1 MKTSLKLTLA
11 TITLLASSLATTS
24 VLANSEEH
32 KAPAAGDAAK
42 GKEKSAA
49 CAACHGADGNSANPL
64 WPTIAGQHASYIEK
78 QLTDFHDKK
87 RNDATMA
94 PMAAP
99 LSPEDIKDLAAFF
112 AGQTAKPGAGDEK
125 KVELG
130 RTIYK
135 GGNLTSK
142 VTACAAC
149 HSPTGMG
156 NPASN
161 YPRVSG
167 QHAAYIVKQLK
178 DFKSATRDNDDSSI
192 MRSIAKR
199 MTDEEMEAVAE
210 YMSGLH

>member
-11 TITLLASSLATTS
+11 TITLLTGALTATS
-24 VLANSEEH
+24 VFATSEEH

-49 CAACHGADGNSANPL
+49 CAACHGADGNSGNPL
-64 WPTIAGQHASYIEK
+64 WPKLAGQHASYIEK

-87 RNDATMA
+87 RKDATMA

-99 LSPEDIKDLAAFF
+99 LSPEDIKDLSAYF
-112 AGQTAKPGAGDEK
+112 AGQTTKPGAGDEN

-149 HSPTGMG
+149 HNPTGMG
-156 NPASN
+156 NPASK

-167 QHAAYIVKQLK
+167 QHAAYLVKQLK
-178 DFKSATRDNDDSSI
+178 DFKSAARDNDDSNI